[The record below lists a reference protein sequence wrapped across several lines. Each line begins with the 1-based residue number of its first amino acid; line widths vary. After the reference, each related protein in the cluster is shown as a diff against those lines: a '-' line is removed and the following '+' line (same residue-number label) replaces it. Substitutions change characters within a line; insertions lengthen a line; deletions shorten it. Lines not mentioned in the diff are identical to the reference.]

1 MPDRYEELY
10 TSFRWSVPERYNMA
24 RACCG
29 QWAEDRARFA
39 LYWEDESGATAAYSF
54 WDIQVAANR
63 LSNAL
68 AALGVK
74 RGDRVAI
81 LLPQRPETAIAYVAI
96 FQMGAIAL
104 PLSHLFGPDALEY
117 RMEHAEASVAI
128 VESST
133 LPNLMAIRDKLTH
146 LRHVIGVDAREAKV
160 HDWNS
165 LLQKGSSSFEGAKT
179 AADDPA
185 MIVY

>member
-1 MPDRYEELY
+1 MVNRYDELY
-10 TSFRWSVPERYNMA
+10 RSFRWEVPARYNIA

-29 QWAEDRARFA
+29 QWAEDRSRFA
-39 LYWEDESGATAAYSF
+39 LYWEDESGAAAAYSF

-68 AALGVK
+68 AALGVR

-81 LLPQRPETAIAYVAI
+81 MLPQRPETAIAYIAI

-117 RMEHAEASVAI
+117 RLEHAGASVAI
-128 VESST
+128 VEPAT
-133 LPNLMAIRDKLTH
+133 LPNLWAVKDRLSQLK
-146 LRHVIGVDAREAKV
+146 HVIGVGGARVSGV
-160 HDWNS
+160 HS
-165 LLQKGSSSFEGAKT
+165 
-179 AADDPA
+179 
-185 MIVY
+185 Y